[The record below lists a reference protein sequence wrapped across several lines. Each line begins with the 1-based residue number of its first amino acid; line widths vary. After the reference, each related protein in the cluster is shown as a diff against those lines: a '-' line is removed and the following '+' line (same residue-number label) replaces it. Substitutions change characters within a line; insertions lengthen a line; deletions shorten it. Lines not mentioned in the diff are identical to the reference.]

1 MAAYFHLDS
10 YKGGKVLQNLDLNVP
25 LLWQNCNTAGWGVKL
40 VSFGCCRYPGGGIN
54 VAGIKGSSI
63 PFIEVNNIYYTPLY
77 PVHTRLKLQPAEHL
91 VFNSSSS
98 FCNVLEK
105 HLVARYAD
113 FSSRYSHWSGGCPFS
128 CKFFTLPH
136 LHLIKIVW
144 FKILNWARWPES
156 PDFECTPNTS

>member
-1 MAAYFHLDS
+1 MQIKLNKPHTVTINGCLFSPRSIQRRQCSTESGPECPAALAKLRHCRLMCEAGQFWL
-10 YKGGKVLQNLDLNVP
+10 LQVP
-25 LLWQNCNTAGWGVKL
+25 W
-40 VSFGCCRYPGGGIN
+40 GGIN

-113 FSSRYSHWSGGCPFS
+113 FSSRYSH
-128 CKFFTLPH
+128 
-136 LHLIKIVW
+136 
-144 FKILNWARWPES
+144 
-156 PDFECTPNTS
+156 